1 MKLQRAR
8 REANRYNGKEGMK
21 RGMTAQSNREK
32 GVVLIIAILV
42 TFMMLILAIPFLTK
56 LSGQYRIT
64 EKSFRQLAAFNLA
77 EAGVERA
84 VWELNYGTIS
94 NWEGD
99 NDQRTL
105 TISSLQASGGNE
117 VGDIVI
123 NVTDFNGDNPVIQ
136 STGRVPHVGS
146 TYVEK
151 QLYVVLADSGE
162 ASVFN
167 YGVFGDEGVTL
178 DSNAKID
185 SYDSRDGL
193 YGGDNI
199 SWDGHTATNATHA
212 GSIYIRSNGKIYG
225 DALSGPGSDPE
236 TAIIMNSNA
245 MIFGEKKALPSEKDL
260 PIVSS
265 PMGLASRGSYY
276 LGSNNQATISE
287 SGEYSSFRLNS
298 NADVVIQ
305 GNITMY
311 VSGEFSMRSNTQLII
326 SEGSSLTLYLGG
338 TFEQNSNTKIT
349 NISKDPTKVQVYG
362 TDSFE
367 SEMVWESNSDFYGAV
382 YVPEAD
388 VEFNSNADFYGSIIS
403 KFLHMDS
410 NGKIHYD
417 LALGDIE
424 TAVSGESS
432 SYSVKSWQEK

>member
-1 MKLQRAR
+1 
-8 REANRYNGKEGMK
+8 MK
-21 RGMTAQSNREK
+21 RGMTAQINREK